1 MPTDFDEQL
10 QTDMAEAFTGNGEFE
25 ETVTVTTAA
34 GTVYSG
40 VLAVFQEYLGAIDEK
55 TQAVFIV
62 PTASV
67 ADPERGATIT
77 RSNGEAWTVIDVSQR
92 DVAASNVR
100 AALPQLTT

>member
-1 MPTDFDEQL
+1 MPTDFETQM
-10 QTDMAEAFTGNGEFE
+10 QTDMAECFTGSDEFE
-25 ETVTVTTAA
+25 ESVTYTSPAGVVT
-34 GTVYSG
+34 SG
-40 VLAVFQEYLGAIDEK
+40 ILAVYQEYLGAIDEK

-77 RSNGEAWTVIDVSQR
+77 RSNGEVWTVIDVSQR